1 MKIKN
6 GGTSNTKKNLV
17 FYVMWVVFALA
28 LFIRFYS
35 GEVNGINATM
45 FAFSYKYGF
54 ISRGLVGTFF
64 QVLDKILPFNLMNYQ
79 GTLLFVQVATALFYL
94 VLFLYFILCTRRT
107 KEDVGNAAKYVMLFL
122 TIFAVPM
129 FCNVHNFGRLDIFC
143 VMLSLL
149 SAMLLIAEKAEWL
162 CILFSAVSV
171 MIHQGNVFMFLN
183 VVLVLLVYKMLTKTG
198 KERRKYF
205 LIFAGSFLSASA
217 LFLWFELFSHFQ
229 GDNIYEELV
238 SCAQSLCLDGKIH
251 SDVIDHE
258 ILGVDLTAKE
268 WPYHMEN
275 FVQFPIF
282 CVLMLP
288 YILLTVRLF
297 RSVIKA
303 AETKVEKWKYVI
315 VAIGAGTIVPDLLL
329 KVDYGRWMFSIIC
342 YYTVVILALLAMG
355 DRHVCQ
361 QMSEL
366 EGRLREK
373 GPMTLILLM
382 YPILLQPLMDISICE
397 VVRQAGLV
405 IIKNILH
412 WW

>member
-1 MKIKN
+1 MKIQN
-6 GGTSNTKKNLV
+6 GGTRSTKGNWM
-17 FYVMWVVFALA
+17 FYLMWIIFALA
-28 LFIRFYS
+28 LFIQFYS

-54 ISRGLVGTFF
+54 ISRGFVGTIF

-94 VLFLYFILCTRRT
+94 VLFLYFVLCAQRT
-107 KEDVGNAAKYVMLFL
+107 KEAVGNPAKYVMIFF

-149 SAMLLIAEKAEWL
+149 SVMLLIVERAQWL
-162 CILFSAVSV
+162 CVLFSAVSV

-183 VVLVLLVYKMLTKTG
+183 IILALLIYRMLTSKG
-198 KERRKYF
+198 KERKKYA
-205 LIFAGSFLSASA
+205 LIFAGSFLSASI

-238 SCAQSLCLDGKIH
+238 LCAQSLCLDGAFH

-258 ILGVDLTAKE
+258 ILGVDLTVKE
-268 WPYHMEN
+268 WSYHKEN

-282 CVLMLP
+282 FLFMLP
-288 YILLTVRLF
+288 YIILTVSF
-297 RSVIKA
+297 FKNVIKA

-342 YYTVVILALLAMG
+342 YYAVVILALLAMG

-373 GPMTLILLM
+373 GSVTLILLM

-397 VVRQAGLV
+397 VVRQVGLV
-405 IIKNILH
+405 IIENILH